1 MNAEIDRHMERLIL
15 LLFALLAIAILADS
29 EMAQLSGN
37 EGLALLESLANV
49 SSNLTEANNTTI
61 NLSHSSNLT
70 ELGGENVSD
79 WWKNLSQSSDNLTS
93 WGSEPRRS
101 PGPPSESDIRTAR
114 MAKII
119 RDNHLA

>member
-1 MNAEIDRHMERLIL
+1 MTPMEQGEYLN
-15 LLFALLAIAILADS
+15 
-29 EMAQLSGN
+29 QT
-37 EGLALLESLANV
+37 
-49 SSNLTEANNTTI
+49 LTDDQCNTTI